1 MTTASTT
8 HRPIALLVRMAV
20 VPSVVAGLLCA
31 AVAAGVAG
39 SDAMWGALLG
49 TLLVTGFFWFGQ
61 VVLHTLRTIA
71 PGLFLVVGLL
81 TYTLQVVALLAVFA
95 SFRRGEGW
103 AEHVSGTAL
112 GVTVIVCTAIWTVG
126 LVVASHFSRV
136 PLYDASGRA

>member
-1 MTTASTT
+1 MTTAGTT
-8 HRPIALLVRMAV
+8 DRPLAPLMRMAL
-20 VPSVVAGLLCA
+20 VPSVVAGLVCA
-31 AVAAGVAG
+31 AVYAAAAG
-39 SDAMWGALLG
+39 SDAMWGALSG
-49 TLLVTGFFWFGQ
+49 TVLVTGFFWFGQ
-61 VVLHTLRTIA
+61 VVLHALRTIA

-126 LVVASHFSRV
+126 LVVASYFSQL
-136 PLYDASGRA
+136 PLYDASGRV

>member
-1 MTTASTT
+1 MTTAGTPD
-8 HRPIALLVRMAV
+8 RPLAPLVRLAL
-20 VPSVVAGLLCA
+20 VPSVVAGLGCA
-31 AVAAGVAG
+31 ALAASTAG
-39 SDAMWGALLG
+39 SEAMWGALLG
-49 TLLVTGFFWFGQ
+49 TVLVTGFFWFGQ
-61 VVLHTLRTIA
+61 VVLHALRTIA

-95 SFRRGEGW
+95 SFQRGAGW
-103 AEHVSGTAL
+103 AEQVSGTAL